1 MVLYFKCR
9 SEHLPVGRER
19 EASTLPYYR
28 ATRTLSMQQDR
39 SCASGASWEHGDF
52 SCEWHLPCPTWNGS
66 RIWHRKSSARW
77 ALCLVTIS
85 RMHMSLPSPGPVKN
99 EPVVHNAPHPVHDTV
114 HMPAGLCEGAGCNG
128 KTVKW

>member
-1 MVLYFKCR
+1 MQVRTSPCWK
-9 SEHLPVGRER
+9 RER
-19 EASTLPYYR
+19 SIHIALLPGNQNPEH
-28 ATRTLSMQQDR
+28 ATRQELCKWSQLGT
-39 SCASGASWEHGDF
+39 WNF